1 MDTKKIIALVL
12 LGLFAVVL
20 IQNKGV
26 LLDGVTVKML
36 FTSLRSS
43 LSMVMLGTL
52 ALGVTVGI
60 LLK

>member
-12 LGLFAVVL
+12 IGLFVVVL
-20 IQNKGV
+20 LQNKGV
-26 LLDGVTVKML
+26 LLDGVSVKL
-36 FTSLRSS
+36 LITSIRAS
-43 LSMVMLGTL
+43 LSMVLLGTM